1 MGIQIDIHGDLSKC
15 GSDCGPF
22 LAKWSAWCNKF
33 DGERLALIKID
44 RDYFNHLNRKSRQ
57 MITKSQRRGY
67 TYRRFNYNDYL
78 QDIYEINTSKEERQ
92 NKPMAEG
99 YLEYPTP
106 ISSEFH
112 RCDTHKYLRVG
123 GFKDSKMYAYC
134 AVAFVNEL
142 AILNT
147 IIGHADALTDGVM
160 NGLIDYL
167 VRICDDGGR
176 VKYLNYLTMESSGES
191 LQAFKRSVGFE
202 SYEVRFV

>member
-1 MGIQIDIHGDLSKC
+1 LGIQIDIHGDLNKC
-15 GSDCGPF
+15 GPDCGPF

-33 DGERLALIKID
+33 DGERLALIKIKN
-44 RDYFNHLNRKSRQ
+44 DYFKNLDRKSRQ
-57 MITKSQRRGY
+57 MITKAQRRGY
-67 TYRRFNYNDYL
+67 TYREFNYNDYL
-78 QDIYEINTSKEERQ
+78 QDMYEINTSKAERQ
-92 NKPMAEG
+92 NKPMTES

-106 ISSEFH
+106 IGPELQ
-112 RCDTHKYLRVG
+112 RCDTHKYFRVG
-123 GFKDSKMYAYC
+123 GFKESKMYAYC
-134 AVAFVNEL
+134 AIAFVNEL

-167 VRICDDGGR
+167 VMICENEGIR
-176 VKYLNYLTMESSGES
+176 YLNYLTIENSGES